1 MRSTRRKYVYRYSR
15 YGEMR
20 DRIEAREREEEKKE
34 EKNTP
39 RAAARCIK

>member
-1 MRSTRRKYVYRYSR
+1 MRSTRRKYVYRFSR

-20 DRIEAREREEEKKE
+20 DRIEAREREEEKE

>member
-1 MRSTRRKYVYRYSR
+1 MRSTRRKYVYRFSR

-20 DRIEAREREEEKKE
+20 DRIEAREKEEEKE